1 MVEEEGRHRGLRVL
15 RKEVAADV
23 AEMDTD
29 CIDPGAGR
37 LVVDHILEVV
47 RVAERHRV
55 AAAAGRDC
63 ESGEDMVAVG
73 AAEGMGCGMV
83 GHEEEGA
90 AGVGSRAAVGAAGRI
105 GLEEDNLEA
114 DRNLEEVQ
122 VVEHRTVVVADILG
136 ADIDLAGA
144 VRSPGRT
151 CCVMLGRK
159 RMLKRGQESCW

>member
-15 RKEVAADV
+15 RKEIAADV
-23 AEMDTD
+23 AEVDTD

-47 RVAERHRV
+47 PVAERRRV
-55 AAAAGRDC
+55 VAAAGRDC

-105 GLEEDNLEA
+105 GLEEEDSLEA

-122 VVEHRTVVVADILG
+122 VVEHRTVVVAGILG
-136 ADIDLAGA
+136 ADIDLAEA
-144 VRSPGRT
+144 VRNPGTT
-151 CCVMLGRK
+151 CCA
-159 RMLKRGQESCW
+159 QWSAAND